1 MPRHRFRY
9 MALFLRLRPRPLS
22 AFAILAIIAAAFA
35 VLRPSASPRALAA
48 TPAAANLIVAKVTD
62 MGPAPQSREIRGRD
76 GGYSF
81 IFGGHVVWAFGD
93 TFLNHPNAQHR
104 GLLSDSWS
112 FTDDLN
118 AQGGLAGFHERL
130 DSAGAPTMLYP
141 ETPAEKSFNTDHDG
155 NHCHV
160 KPCGARFALWPAAMV
175 ADPDRH
181 RALLFYSVVSAH
193 PGEFHSIGS
202 SVAIWENFA
211 DGPRRPAVDP
221 PVVPDH
227 PELLFKQEERP
238 FGAAA
243 LMKNGMLYAYGC
255 EAPGLAKPCK
265 LGRVSPAD
273 VMDRRAWS
281 FYVGNGNWT
290 PQLSDSAVVFDGQ
303 DIMNV
308 SYNDFLQEYVA
319 IYSRV
324 LSQDV
329 MIRTA
334 PSPEGPWSDEV
345 KAFSVFPP
353 KDGGSVYDALAHPEY
368 NVDGGRIMFVT
379 YTRGTGPFAS
389 EMRLFS
395 IEFKPR

>member
-1 MPRHRFRY
+1 
-9 MALFLRLRPRPLS
+9 
-22 AFAILAIIAAAFA
+22 
-35 VLRPSASPRALAA
+35 
-48 TPAAANLIVAKVTD
+48 
-62 MGPAPQSREIRGRD
+62 
-76 GGYSF
+76 
-81 IFGGHVVWAFGD
+81 
-93 TFLNHPNAQHR
+93 
-104 GLLSDSWS
+104 
-112 FTDDLN
+112 
-118 AQGGLAGFHERL
+118 
-130 DSAGAPTMLYP
+130 
-141 ETPAEKSFNTDHDG
+141 
-155 NHCHV
+155 
-160 KPCGARFALWPAAMV
+160 
-175 ADPDRH
+175 
-181 RALLFYSVVSAH
+181 
-193 PGEFHSIGS
+193 
-202 SVAIWENFA
+202 
-211 DGPRRPAVDP
+211 
-221 PVVPDH
+221 VPDH